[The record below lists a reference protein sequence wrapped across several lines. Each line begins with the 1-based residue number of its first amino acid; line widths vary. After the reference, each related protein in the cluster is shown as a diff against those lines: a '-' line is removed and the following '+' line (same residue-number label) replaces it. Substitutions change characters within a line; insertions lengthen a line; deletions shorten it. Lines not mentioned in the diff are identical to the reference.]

1 MLSICI
7 PIYNTVPLD
16 LLRALSKQANRLD
29 FSYEIILL
37 NDASTTDIENDL
49 NQASKIE
56 QVKIY
61 HNDKN
66 LGRSV
71 SRNKLGD
78 LARYAFLLFIDGD
91 SGMQN
96 GNYLKQYSDYL
107 KTGIVCC
114 GGTSYQEG
122 NQNKDEIL
130 RLTYGRKRESRDAKT
145 RKINPYQ
152 SFTTHHFLIDKKVFQ
167 RIQFDTSIKGYG
179 HEDTLFGLE
188 LKKQNIP
195 IIHIDNSL
203 YHLGIDKTEVF
214 LNKTKEGVRN
224 LANLYARYKRDEDFA
239 NAIHLVRFYQKQ
251 KSMRMLWIWSI
262 FLAMLNPII
271 KLNLNSK
278 HPSLKLFD
286 LFKLKIFIKANNKL
300 KNEE

>member
-16 LLRALSKQANRLD
+16 FLRDLSRQAHDLD
-29 FSYEIILL
+29 FPIEINLL
-37 NDASTTDIENDL
+37 NDASTVDIEKDL
-49 NQASKIE
+49 NIASKIE
-56 QVKIY
+56 QVTIY

-66 LGRSV
+66 LGRSL

-78 LARYAFLLFIDGD
+78 LASYPFLLFIDGD
-91 SGMQN
+91 SGMQSD
-96 GNYLKQYSDYL
+96 NYLKQYSQYFRS
-107 KTGIVCC
+107 GIVCC
-114 GGTSYQEG
+114 GGTYYQEG

-152 SFTTHHFLIDKKVFQ
+152 SFTTHHFLIDKEVFLG
-167 RIQFDTSIKGYG
+167 IQFDTSIKGYG
-179 HEDTLFGLE
+179 HEDTLFGLK
-188 LKKQNIP
+188 LKKQSIP
-195 IIHIDNSL
+195 IIHIDNPL
-203 YHLGIDKTEVF
+203 YHLGIDKTEIF
-214 LNKTKEGVRN
+214 LNKTKEGVVN
-224 LANLYARYKRDEDFA
+224 LAKLNARYKADEDFA

-251 KSMRMLWIWSI
+251 KSMKVLWIWSI
-262 FLAMLNPII
+262 ILAILNPII
-271 KLNLNSK
+271 AHNLNSK

-286 LFKLKIFIKANNKL
+286 LYKLRIFIKANKL